1 MVCVVSHPDARVVA
15 LIDANPHLDADE
27 LVAAFEL
34 CDEVGDQVHRY
45 EAAERHAHDLV
56 GAWLVHTGARHYR
69 GDRDLLPQ
77 DDNSRE
83 TFLRAAGIDR
93 GLTDEQGQPVAAL
106 PFQVLIELLEDLTV
120 HLAASGGAPLKRH
133 HDYVRHRLTMDA
145 AYRAY
150 HGQA

>member
-1 MVCVVSHPDARVVA
+1 MSHPDARVVA
-15 LIDANPHLDADE
+15 LIDANLHLDADE

-34 CDEVGDQVHRY
+34 CEELDDQVHPY

-69 GDRDLLPQ
+69 GDRDLIPQ

-83 TFLRAAGIDR
+83 AFLRAAGIDR
-93 GLTDEQGQPVAAL
+93 GLTDERGQPEAVL
-106 PFQVLIELLEDLTV
+106 PLQVLIELLEDLTV
-120 HLAASGGAPLKRH
+120 HLASSSGAPLAH
-133 HDYVRHRLTMDA
+133 HHSYVRHRLTMDA

-150 HGQA
+150 HGPA